1 MQENPFVSENKCN
14 GLTNHVSYDFFF
26 LHAKIFTWTAGFVT
40 LLDVELVGEVLRDC
54 DCLESCLESN
64 LDCKTFCTSL
74 IFPPFGTTF
83 NETEIVNTSFVI

>member
-1 MQENPFVSENKCN
+1 MQETPFVSENVSN
-14 GLTNHVSYDFFF
+14 GLTSRSTYSLIIFCY
-26 LHAKIFTWTAGFVT
+26 AKIFTWTAGFVT

-83 NETEIVNTSFVI
+83 NETEIVNTR